1 MITEKWKEN
10 KYRNKISNLKELLYV
25 YNSISSNKD
34 EVKLLKS
41 LIKYAEITFNL
52 YIIRKFKNNQNLNN
66 TLLNLE
72 SFDIFENFDKYNDND
87 NIYEINQ
94 SLNYFPNLLNVK
106 EKNISIIIWEIKKS
120 NRIKVVPIY
129 KNIKESNFS
138 VNHRNKWIRN

>member
-1 MITEKWKEN
+1 MITEKWKED
-10 KYRNKISNLKELLYV
+10 KLRNKIINLKELLYV

-94 SLNYFPNLLNVK
+94 SLNHFPNLLNVK

-120 NRIKVVPIY
+120 NRIKIVPIY

>member
-1 MITEKWKEN
+1 MITEKWKED
-10 KYRNKISNLKELLYV
+10 KLRNKISNLKELLYV
-25 YNSISSNKD
+25 YNSTSLNKD
-34 EVKLLKS
+34 EVKLIKS
-41 LIKYAEITFNL
+41 LIKYAGITFNL
-52 YIIRKFKNNQNLNN
+52 YYNINNQTLNN
-66 TLLNLE
+66 ILLNLE

-94 SLNYFPNLLNVK
+94 SLNHFPNLLNVK

-120 NRIKVVPIY
+120 NRIKIVPIY

>member
-52 YIIRKFKNNQNLNN
+52 YIIRKFKNNRNLNN

-94 SLNYFPNLLNVK
+94 SLNHFPNLLNVK

>member
-72 SFDIFENFDKYNDND
+72 SFDIFENFDKYNDNN
-87 NIYEINQ
+87 NIYEIN
-94 SLNYFPNLLNVK
+94 LWI
-106 EKNISIIIWEIKKS
+106 ISQ
-120 NRIKVVPIY
+120 IY
-129 KNIKESNFS
+129 
-138 VNHRNKWIRN
+138 

>member
-87 NIYEINQ
+87 NIYGINQ
-94 SLNYFPNLLNVK
+94 SLNHFPIILWNNLFFPRSSILTLPC
-106 EKNISIIIWEIKKS
+106 IFSFGSII
-120 NRIKVVPIY
+120 RIT
-129 KNIKESNFS
+129 
-138 VNHRNKWIRN
+138 

>member
-52 YIIRKFKNNQNLNN
+52 YIIRKFK
-66 TLLNLE
+66 
-72 SFDIFENFDKYNDND
+72 
-87 NIYEINQ
+87 
-94 SLNYFPNLLNVK
+94 
-106 EKNISIIIWEIKKS
+106 
-120 NRIKVVPIY
+120 
-129 KNIKESNFS
+129 
-138 VNHRNKWIRN
+138 

>member
-120 NRIKVVPIY
+120 NRIKIVPIY